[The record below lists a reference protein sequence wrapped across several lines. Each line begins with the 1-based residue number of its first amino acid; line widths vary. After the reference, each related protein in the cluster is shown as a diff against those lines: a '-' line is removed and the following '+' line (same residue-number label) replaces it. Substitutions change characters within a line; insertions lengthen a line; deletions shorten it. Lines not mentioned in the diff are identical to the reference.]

1 MLTLADVAEVGTAEI
16 PEQWTPSLT
25 VLAAETG
32 LSKRT
37 VQRHLD
43 DLDEAGWI
51 KRERPDKKAQ
61 WRGERVRY
69 TLLCPIATE
78 STPQASERPEGVD
91 TETRVVSESPGG
103 VVTESTTCGHSDHPN
118 QISSDQSDH
127 SSSPAASKPKKRTK
141 KPEPQRDDV
150 SQLCALLTKWVA
162 ENGFN
167 TPADDTEWR
176 REARLMLD
184 TDKRELDKALA
195 LIDWCQQNQFWRKN
209 IRSMGK
215 FRDQYNRLRLDA
227 VDDWEKQRKQRDPQG
242 AKSTAPDVIPESEKC
257 EHKKRASTCGL
268 CRAEKLGGTPQ

>member
-91 TETRVVSESPGG
+91 TETRVASESPGG

-118 QISSDQSDH
+118 QILTSSDLGEPEG
-127 SSSPAASKPKKRTK
+127 SPT
-141 KPEPQRDDV
+141 
-150 SQLCALLTKWVA
+150 
-162 ENGFN
+162 
-167 TPADDTEWR
+167 ADDIEPTEQPGANVILADWIDYLAAKDIELTER
-176 REARLMLD
+176 VKGHYAKNIKKVLDQGFKARVI
-184 TDKRELDKALA
+184 KKALA
-195 LIDWCQQNQFWRKN
+195 RMYD
-209 IRSMGK
+209 
-215 FRDQYNRLRLDA
+215 RDQHGSPAQLENFV
-227 VDDWEKQRKQRDPQG
+227 VDVQKKPTDRQPAG
-242 AKSTAPDVIPESEKC
+242 PKSTAPDRIAESEKC
-257 EHKKRASTCGL
+257 AHRKRASTCGL
-268 CRAEKLGGTPQ
+268 CRAERLGGTPG